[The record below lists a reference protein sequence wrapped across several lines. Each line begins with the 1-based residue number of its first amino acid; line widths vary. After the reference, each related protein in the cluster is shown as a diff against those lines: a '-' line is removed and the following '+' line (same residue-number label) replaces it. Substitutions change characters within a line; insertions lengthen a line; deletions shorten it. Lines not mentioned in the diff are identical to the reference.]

1 MTTVSIIGNRE
12 STFILE
18 EVNVELKYNVEYLS
32 IVNLTNSI
40 NNMFTIE
47 NKYIIVDIKA
57 VDDDN
62 KNLIE
67 SLTKINNI
75 SPNKLII
82 LAFGFNLDSD
92 ILSQLINNGVTNI
105 INSNVLTKQKQ
116 LLKEALKGAKIK
128 ATTNISASQTKFRT
142 TENKPLINLSPKRTA
157 ITIGVFGSMPRIGTT
172 TQAIQMVKYLT
183 LCGYNSCYV
192 QMNNSDFIQDHLNF
206 YEDNLHDENQGKITL
221 FNTDF
226 FYKKEEIPNIYN
238 MKYDYIVFDYGT
250 FDNIDNSFL
259 DKDYRICVTGTKP
272 NEINTT
278 YPVITK
284 FQSDENLNYIFSFT
298 PINIREQIL
307 SYMEDRK
314 DNTYFANISQDMF
327 DYNGENEQIYSK
339 ILNPNTKQPAKKSF
353 IKKVMKK

>member
-1 MTTVSIIGNRE
+1 MTTVAIIGNRE

-18 EVNVELKYNVEYLS
+18 EVNIELKYNVEYLS
-32 IVNLTNSI
+32 IVNLSTSI
-40 NNMFTIE
+40 NNIFTIE

-62 KNLIE
+62 KNLIDT
-67 SLTKINNI
+67 LTKINNI

-92 ILSQLINNGVTNI
+92 ILAKLINNGVTNI
-105 INSNVLTKQKQ
+105 INSNVLTEQKQ
-116 LLKEALKGAKIK
+116 LLKEALEGKEIK
-128 ATTNISASQTKFRT
+128 ATTNISPTQTKFRT
-142 TENKPLINLSPKRTA
+142 TEAKPQINFSPKRTA
-157 ITIGVFGSMPRIGTT
+157 ITIGLFGSIHRIGTT
-172 TQAIQMVKYLT
+172 TQAIQMVKYLM
-183 LCGYNSCYV
+183 LCGYSACYIQMSNS
-192 QMNNSDFIQDHLNF
+192 NFIQQHLNF
-206 YEDNLHDENQGKITL
+206 YQDVIHDELQGKITL

-250 FDNIDNSFL
+250 FGDIDSSFL

-284 FQSDENLNYIFSFT
+284 FQSDKNLSYIFSFT
-298 PINIREQIL
+298 PINIRQQIL

-314 DNTYFANISQDMF
+314 DNTYFANISCDMF

-339 ILNPNTKQPAKKSF
+339 IINPNTKQQAKKSF
-353 IKKVMKK
+353 IKKVMRK